1 MEPFKDPKDALT
13 RKYVNEAGLDKAPE
27 GTYDAIMQQIEAL
40 NVYSMT
46 YKPLISRKGWVLI
59 ISFFVLF
66 LVGVFWVPIE
76 KFYLNNL
83 SEVGSFKL
91 FEAINNLE
99 LSPITLYALGFL
111 GLFLIQL
118 PFLKR
123 ILDSK
128 KA

>member
-13 RKYVNEAGLDKAPE
+13 RKYLNEAGVDKAPQ
-27 GTYDAIMQQIEAL
+27 GTYEAIMQQIEAL

-46 YKPLISRKGWVLI
+46 YKPLISRKGWLLI
-59 ISFFVLF
+59 ASFIVVFFV
-66 LVGVFWVPIE
+66 GIFWVPIE

-83 SEVGSFKL
+83 PELGSLKIFD
-91 FEAINNLE
+91 AMAQLE
-99 LSPITLYALGFL
+99 LSSVTLYAIGFL

-123 ILDSK
+123 IIESK